1 MKYYKLLNDKE
12 FVGVGTSF
20 DLRKFQLK
28 HSILLTSDDESAQ
41 YIQVNDGLYRD
52 DWFSPV
58 ITDLINY
65 TTVKIVVI
73 EKEEYDTLFEAIET
87 GKEIE
92 ITDDE
97 QDVQEE
103 LPPINKDEEVT
114 IEYIKTIKNAEM
126 SVICNK
132 TITGGFDVILSDGA
146 SHHFSLTIQ
155 DQLNLITLSSMVSAG
170 ETVIPY
176 HADGELCKGYS
187 AEDITTI
194 INAATAFKTFHVTY
208 YNSLRAYIESI
219 DDISEINSIVYGMD
233 IPEEYQSDI
242 LKVLMQQMSDKGV

>member
-41 YIQVNDGLYRD
+41 YIQINDRLYRD

-58 ITDLINY
+58 ITELINY
-65 TTVKIVVI
+65 TTAKIIVI

-92 ITDDE
+92 ITNDE

-114 IEYIKTIKNAEM
+114 IEYIKAIKNAEM
-126 SVICNK
+126 SAICNK

-155 DQLNLITLSSMVSAG
+155 DQLNLITLSSMISAG

-194 INAATAFKTFHVTY
+194 INTATAFKTFHVTY

-233 IPEEYQSDI
+233 IPEKYQSDI
-242 LKVLMQQMSDKGV
+242 LKTLLMKKLQEN

>member
-1 MKYYKLLNDKE
+1 MKYYKLLNDGE
-12 FVGVGTSF
+12 FIGVGTSY

-41 YIQVNDGLYRD
+41 YIQINDKLYRD
-52 DWFSPV
+52 DWFSPT
-58 ITDLINY
+58 ITELLDY
-65 TTVKIVVI
+65 TTVKIIVI
-73 EKEEYDTLFEAIET
+73 EKDEYDTLFEAIET

-114 IEYIKTIKNAEM
+114 IEYIKAIKNAEM
-126 SVICNK
+126 NAICNK
-132 TITGGFDVILSDGA
+132 TITDGFDVILSDGA

-194 INAATAFKTFHVTY
+194 INTATAFKTFHVTY

-233 IPEEYQSDI
+233 IPEKYQSDI
-242 LKVLMQQMSDKGV
+242 LKTLLMKKLQEN